1 MIQIENRG
9 GEIVSTN
16 YWTSEYA
23 RSGLYFVSINAGTVR
38 LLVPAAME
46 PTLSDMKT
54 AKQIV
59 LTRGIYEG
67 RDSVEI
73 MFDDRSDNPFVIFL
87 EVRQFDRVWPARE
100 DGRRCAFLIY
110 TAKGKV
116 WTENCYLRR
125 IDKLPLMTPWPTA

>member
-9 GEIVSTN
+9 GEIRFTN
-16 YWTSEYA
+16 FWTSEYA
-23 RSGLYFVSINAGTVR
+23 RSGLYFVSINTGTVR
-38 LLVPAAME
+38 LLVPTAME